1 MKKIFISVTIILS
14 IVIVWYIYSTYQP
27 PIWAGE
33 TADGKWKAVYDE
45 EMASK
50 GTWQGH
56 LYWQGTG
63 EATLTFIQFIV
74 DGKLG
79 AGLEE
84 GETMNERLTNDYN
97 FASVSE
103 PLLDDEKAELK
114 FRWRE
119 NDEEHE
125 AVIRL
130 KPQKR
135 LFVLPKWMR

>member
-14 IVIVWYIYSTYQP
+14 IVIVWYIYSTYQS
-27 PIWAGE
+27 PIWVGE
-33 TADGKWKAVYDE
+33 TANGKWKAVYDE
-45 EMASK
+45 EMATK
-50 GTWQGH
+50 DTWQGH
-56 LYWQGTG
+56 LYWQGEG
-63 EATLTFIQFIV
+63 EVTLTFIQYIINGRV
-74 DGKLG
+74 G

-84 GETMNERLTNDYN
+84 GETMNEHITDKYN
-97 FASVSE
+97 FASVSQ
-103 PLLDDEKAELK
+103 PRLDSDIAELK

-125 AVIRL
+125 EVIRL